1 MSGIVGI
8 IYPENRPIESK
19 LLEQMAAKVA
29 HRGPDGIHI
38 WHQGA
43 VGLGHLMLRTTPE
56 SLEEQLPLVNSTGN
70 LVLTADARID
80 NRDELIDSLRL
91 EGNVTDNQII
101 LAAYEKWET
110 SCCQYLIGDFAFA
123 LWDEHQQR
131 LFCGRDPLGV
141 RPFFYYHSPEV
152 FIFASEIKALFCH
165 PDVPKQLYEPW
176 VATHLTFVDCH
187 EPGTT
192 FYQDIRRLLP
202 AHQLVFTNNR
212 IYLESY
218 WQLDPTNTIKL
229 QSDAE
234 YAEAFQEIFTEA
246 VRCRLRTLSPVGSML
261 SGGLDSA
268 SVTCVAGKLL
278 GENQQQPLYTY
289 SAFFAHN
296 QDSDERPYID
306 AVLAQGNFIPYRIDG
321 NQISSNED
329 IETIL
334 WHLYEPFW
342 YPFLLVNWQLY
353 KQARSQG
360 VRVLLDGIDGD
371 TTVAACG
378 TSYLKELL
386 FTRRWLQ
393 LLAEIQGMN
402 QRFGGS
408 RFVNL
413 KQYVL
418 SPLLK
423 KPTLKVWDKLQRN
436 TPWKSGLINPD
447 FATRMD
453 VFRHFHQQGGYA
465 WEPRTSARET
475 HYRLFAT
482 YPIILEL
489 LNKSGAAFGIEYR
502 HPFTDKRLVEFCLA
516 VPAEQKFHQGVTR
529 AVMRRGLADFLPE
542 NVQQRRGKGTVTHQY
557 VRTLL
562 TAPTT
567 NWGQVILND
576 VKSLEAYVR
585 MSKLREMYHSY
596 LDLGQEKFSVG
607 VCHSA
612 SLALWLYQ
620 AGFQGM

>member
-8 IYPENRPIESK
+8 IYPNNRPVESK
-19 LLEQMAAKVA
+19 LLEQMLAKIA
-29 HRGPDGIHI
+29 HRGPNGIHI

-56 SLEEQLPLVNSTGN
+56 SVGEQLPLVNSSGN

-80 NRDELIDSLRL
+80 NRDELIDNLRL
-91 EGNVTDNQII
+91 EGNVTDSQII
-101 LAAYEKWET
+101 LAAYHKWDT
-110 SCCQYLIGDFAFA
+110 NCCQYLIGDFAFA
-123 LWDEHQQR
+123 LWDGHQQR

-141 RPFFYYHSPEV
+141 RPFFYYHCPEF
-152 FIFASEIKALFCH
+152 FIFASEIKALLCH
-165 PDVPKQLYEPW
+165 PNVPKQLYEPW

-202 AHQLVFTNNR
+202 AHQLIFTDNR
-212 IYLESY
+212 IHLETY
-218 WQLDPTNTIKL
+218 WQLDPTKTVKL

-261 SGGLDSA
+261 SGGLDSSA
-268 SVTCVAGKLL
+268 VTCVAGKLL
-278 GENQQQPLYTY
+278 GDNQQQPLYTY
-289 SAFFAHN
+289 SAFFTHN
-296 QDSDERPYID
+296 RDSDERPYID

-329 IETIL
+329 IETML
-334 WHLYEPFW
+334 WHLDEPFW

-353 KQARSQG
+353 KQARSQE

-393 LLAEIQGMN
+393 LLTEIEGMN
-402 QRFGGS
+402 QRFGDS
-408 RFVNL
+408 RLINL

-418 SPLLK
+418 SPLSKQPMLK
-423 KPTLKVWDKLQRN
+423 FWDKLRGN

-447 FATRMD
+447 FATRMEVD
-453 VFRHFHQQGGYA
+453 RHFHRKGAYA
-465 WEPRTSARET
+465 WEPRASARET
-475 HYRLFAT
+475 HYRLFAH
-482 YPIILEL
+482 YPTILEL

-529 AVMRRGLADFLPE
+529 AVMRRGLANFLPE

-557 VRTLL
+557 VRNLL
-562 TAPTT
+562 IAPPTD
-567 NWGQVILND
+567 WGKVIIND

-585 MSKLREMYHSY
+585 MTKLREMYHNY
-596 LDLGQEKFSVG
+596 LDLGQEKSSVG

-620 AGFQGM
+620 VGF